1 MPLQQ
6 PFSKTLVTN
15 PIAPSSNLDPMATH
29 YDTLGGGGW
38 MSVYSTSERDNIPE
52 SRRKWGMVV
61 VTIRDGQ
68 VYMLRNPSMNSSGI
82 PQGIVGTFSQESG
95 YPEGWGGS
103 GLTDN
108 TNWVLFNFN
117 TSSGATGATGATGP
131 AGSAGP
137 QGPAGPQGASGP
149 ANLPTLTG
157 GVLYVETAP
166 GTAGAT
172 AAFLWSG
179 TGLSIG
185 GNTFAAAPLHIRT
198 ASAGE
203 TAIRVDGTE
212 GNPTFLLKGDGSI
225 YTSSVNS
232 YATNQPLLNFG
243 TLAGYNAVNQSNV
256 LVGGNQTYYGNF
268 TSEYAVRFNNKLY
281 GSNASGGLLN
291 LYEFV
296 GKAVPGPGS
305 TAQVNGLNIA
315 IEMGIRLGLT
325 GNGTTIVSATG
336 DVSDV
341 RLGMLVQ
348 AAGLPTGLTVSATGS
363 GTLTLS
369 ATAPTGQYFAE
380 LGYPGTRS
388 IFKVRSATN
397 LSTSSASGG
406 ALGFRAGYRIF
417 DLSDSVLGVEIGS
430 VGYTGILGFG
440 QTGYAIPANASH
452 YFNMGLANLPGNT
465 ARPAFSTFVVGY
477 GNTFSS
483 TSTVFGSNNRT
494 TNDIDDENQMSYV
507 FGNSN
512 EVGPGSWVFGKFSKV
527 GSNAIVFSP
536 SNFGTN
542 IYDTNAQFTVTTTSY
557 PYTGTFLDL
566 TDGTAT
572 GTPTSFGYMTFA
584 PTLYSTFGRTGGF
597 GQVAG
602 LTLTSRNVPHY
613 WGANFAVCYALSSY
627 TAGSNTVG
635 GAYIVP
641 GNTAT
646 LVANTLANAG
656 TVDWL
661 NGSTGF
667 PSYGTGSGIL
677 PGSIIAIGQGDAVGA
692 TASYQYRRVVTVSAT
707 ALTLNQ
713 GIAGPLTGGYTTG
726 GGGGTGQLLSIFGP
740 LEFYR
745 VRDLGGRTLYSINGH
760 GSVVIGPVTGTT
772 NHHSRGSGW
781 LNIAPIDQY
790 SWTFDSD
797 IVGVGGPVKP
807 QIVFS
812 KPISGSGPA
821 VDVTGGSP
829 GGALRE
835 GSMWYNGKGLKFFNG
850 TTGMNLLLSGGA
862 VNPPATAA
870 ASAPTQYIGGAS
882 VFLGAPTSWMLVQD
896 ENQNYFKLPLYS

>member
-1 MPLQQ
+1 MALQQ

-15 PIAPSSNLDPMATH
+15 PIAPSSNADPVATH

-38 MSVYSTSERDNIPE
+38 MSVPTTTERDLIPE

-61 VTIRDGQ
+61 VTINNGQ
-68 VYMLRNPSMNSSGI
+68 VYMLRNVNMNSSGI
-82 PQGIVGTFSQESG
+82 AQGINGSFTQESG

-103 GLTDN
+103 DLMDN
-108 TNWVLFNFN
+108 ANWVLFNFN
-117 TSSGATGATGATGP
+117 TSSGATGATGPTGNS
-131 AGSAGP
+131 GTNGP
-137 QGPAGPQGASGP
+137 QGPQGPQGVQGP
-149 ANLPTLTG
+149 ANLPTVTG
-157 GVLYVETAP
+157 GVLFVQSAP

-172 AAFLWSG
+172 AAFMWSG
-179 TGLSIG
+179 TALNIG
-185 GNTFAAAPLHIRT
+185 GNTYGAAPLHIRT
-198 ASAGE
+198 AGAGD
-203 TAIRVDGTE
+203 TAIRVDGSD

-225 YTSSVNS
+225 FTNSVNS
-232 YATNQPLLNFG
+232 FATNQPFINFS
-243 TLAGYNAVNQSNV
+243 TLAGYNSVNQANV
-256 LVGGNQTYYGNF
+256 LIGGNQSYYGNF

-296 GKAVPGPGS
+296 GKAIPGPGS
-305 TAQVNGLNIA
+305 TAQVNGLNIS

-325 GNGTTIVSATG
+325 GNGTTTVAATG
-336 DVSDV
+336 DIPDVST
-341 RLGMLVQ
+341 GMMVQ
-348 AAGLPTGLTVSATGS
+348 AAGLPMGLTVTSV
-363 GTLTLS
+363 GTTSLTLS
-369 ATAPTGQYFAE
+369 SAAPTGQYFAE
-380 LGYPGTRS
+380 IGYPGTRS

-397 LSTSSASGG
+397 LSTSSSSGG

-417 DLSDSVLGVEIGS
+417 DLSDSVLGVEIGG

-440 QTGYAIPANASH
+440 QSGYGIPTNASH
-452 YFNMGLANLPGNT
+452 YFNVGSSNFPGNT

-483 TSTVFGSNNRT
+483 TSTVIGSNNRT

-512 EVGPGSWVFGKFSKV
+512 DVGPGSWVFGKFSKV

-542 IYDTNAQFTVTTTSY
+542 IYDANAAYSVTRTSY

-566 TDGTAT
+566 TNGTAT
-572 GTPTSFGYMTFA
+572 GTPTSFGYMSFA
-584 PTLYSTFGRTGGF
+584 PTLYSTFGQTGGL
-597 GQVAG
+597 GQVSG
-602 LTLTSRNVPHY
+602 LTLTSRNIPHY
-613 WGANFAVCYALSSY
+613 WGANFAICYALSGY
-627 TAGSNTVG
+627 TSGSNTVG
-635 GAYIVP
+635 GAYITP

-692 TASYQYRRVVTVSAT
+692 TSNYQYRRVVTVSAT
-707 ALTLNQ
+707 AITLNQ
-713 GIAGPLTGGYTTG
+713 GLTAPLTGGYSAG
-726 GGGGTGQLLSIFGP
+726 GVGGTGQLLSIFGP

-790 SWTFDSD
+790 NWTFDSD
-797 IVGVGGPVKP
+797 IVGIGGPVKP

-812 KPISGSGPA
+812 KPISGSGPS

-870 ASAPTQYIGGAS
+870 ASAPALLIGGAS